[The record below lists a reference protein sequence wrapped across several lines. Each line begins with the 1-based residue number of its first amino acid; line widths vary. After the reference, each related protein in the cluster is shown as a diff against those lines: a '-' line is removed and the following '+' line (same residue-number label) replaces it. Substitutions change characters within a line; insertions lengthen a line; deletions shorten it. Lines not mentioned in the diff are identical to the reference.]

1 MPWSEVSSCVD
12 DSKVCALLQ
21 WEGAQPLVSR
31 IEFEPDEDSYS
42 LILAIGDSTVI
53 RYSMVDRFWELMSIA
68 QAKWGSSKV
77 LKPVSRFFG
86 EGSIRQVSERESLY

>member
-1 MPWSEVSSCVD
+1 MTWAEISSWVD

-21 WEGAQPLVSR
+21 WEGVQPLVSR

-42 LILAIGDSTVI
+42 LILAIGESPVI
-53 RYSMVDRFWELMSIA
+53 RYSMVDRLWELMSIA

-86 EGSIRQVSERESLY
+86 EGSIRQVSERGTWY